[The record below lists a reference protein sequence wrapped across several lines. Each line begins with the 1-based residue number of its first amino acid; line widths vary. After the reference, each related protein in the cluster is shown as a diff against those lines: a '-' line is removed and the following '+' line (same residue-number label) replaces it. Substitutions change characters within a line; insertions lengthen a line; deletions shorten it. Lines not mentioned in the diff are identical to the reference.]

1 MGPGF
6 FPLDSRLDLPDNE
19 ITSRAEKFLLQQIA
33 VLPYRRAVD
42 VTELFGWS
50 LSHAS
55 AGRIA
60 ERVGAEM
67 RSELFG
73 PDATVEAA
81 NSTPSNPPELMII
94 SGDGS
99 RYRTNEAD
107 RPRRA
112 KDAPPADRGWRENKI
127 GVVVRALPGKVEKDG
142 SYTAPSELVKTYVA
156 TTRTIEDFGRDL
168 RTEADR
174 RGLRQARDVV
184 CVQDNG
190 HGLPAMVERE
200 FGDARVHCITDF
212 YHAAERLGEVA
223 RLVKGEGEAAKVSRR
238 ELFRR
243 LRTLLWDGKLKVL
256 GRRLA
261 RYAERLAPRPETL
274 SGLDRA
280 PEARKLW
287 EHVLYFEQHAET
299 MNYPEYRARGWPIG
313 SGTVESAC
321 GRFGLR
327 VKRTCMRW
335 TRRVADSVHTIMAA
349 IFSEDDRWAKRW
361 PNGIPVL
368 KAAA

>member
-1 MGPGF
+1 M
-6 FPLDSRLDLPDNE
+6 
-19 ITSRAEKFLLQQIA
+19 
-33 VLPYRRAVD
+33 
-42 VTELFGWS
+42 
-50 LSHAS
+50 
-55 AGRIA
+55 
-60 ERVGAEM
+60 
-67 RSELFG
+67 
-73 PDATVEAA
+73 
-81 NSTPSNPPELMII
+81 
-94 SGDGS
+94 
-99 RYRTNEAD
+99 
-107 RPRRA
+107 
-112 KDAPPADRGWRENKI
+112 
-127 GVVVRALPGKVEKDG
+127 PGKVEKDG

-223 RLVKGEGEAAKVSRR
+223 RLVKGEGDRVAAARR
-238 ELFRR
+238 RLFEKLRSFLWDGCLRR
-243 LRTLLWDGKLKVL
+243 LRRML
-256 GRRLA
+256 
-261 RYAERLAPRPETL
+261 ERFASKLAPRPATL
-274 SGLDRA
+274 SQLDDA

-287 EHVLYFEQHAET
+287 EHALYFEQNAET
-299 MNYPEYRARGWPIG
+299 MRYPEYRARGWPMG

-335 TRRVADSVHTIMAA
+335 TRRVADSVHAIMAA
-349 IFSEDDRWAKRW
+349 IFPEDDRWAERW
-361 PNGIPVL
+361 PAGIPVL

>member
-1 MGPGF
+1 M
-6 FPLDSRLDLPDNE
+6 
-19 ITSRAEKFLLQQIA
+19 
-33 VLPYRRAVD
+33 LPYRQAVD

-50 LSHAS
+50 LSHAQ

-81 NSTPSNPPELMII
+81 NSTHPNPPELMII

-156 TTRTIEDFGRDL
+156 TTRTVEDFGRDL

-174 RGLRQARDVV
+174 RGLRRARDVV

-190 HGLPAMVERE
+190 HGLPAMVRRE
-200 FGDARVHCITDF
+200 FADARVHCITDF

-223 RLVKGEGEAAKVSRR
+223 RLIKGEGDRAAAARKR
-238 ELFRR
+238 LFER
-243 LRTLLWDGKLKVL
+243 LRSSLWDGRLPELLRMLK
-256 GRRLA
+256 RFA
-261 RYAERLAPRPETL
+261 SKLAPRPATL
-274 SGLDRA
+274 SELDDA

-287 EHVLYFEQHAET
+287 EHALYFEQNAET
-299 MNYPEYRARGWPIG
+299 MRYPEYRARGWPVG

-327 VKRTCMRW
+327 VKRSCMRW

-349 IFSEDDRWAKRW
+349 IFSEDDRWAERW
-361 PNGIPVL
+361 PGGIPVL